1 MVIYSTITDIKKDK
15 FYLISPY
22 NFLIGEYLTKD
33 MAKVKAM
40 YCIEE
45 GKKRHAYNE
54 NLSYYILSGEQI
66 LNSNINVTDKI

>member
-1 MVIYSTITDIKKDK
+1 MTIYSNITDISKDK

-40 YCIEE
+40 YCIEND
-45 GKKRHAYNE
+45 KKHHAFNE

-66 LNSNINVTDKI
+66 LNSKIEITEKI